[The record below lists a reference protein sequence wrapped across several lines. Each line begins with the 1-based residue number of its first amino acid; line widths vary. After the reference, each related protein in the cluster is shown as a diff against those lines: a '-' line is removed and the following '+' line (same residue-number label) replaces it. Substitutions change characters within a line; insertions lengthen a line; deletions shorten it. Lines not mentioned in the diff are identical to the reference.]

1 MIRHI
6 VLVRFS
12 PETSQARIDEIF
24 VSLHALKQIIPGI
37 LAITIG
43 PNVSPEGL
51 GRGYTHGFTVDF
63 TDVAAR
69 DRYLA
74 DPDHGKVGAALVAA
88 ASGGIEGLVVLDY
101 PLP

>member
-12 PETSQARIDEIF
+12 AETSQTRIDEIF
-24 VSLHALKQIIPGI
+24 ASLHALKQVVPGI
-37 LAITIG
+37 VSISVG
-43 PNVSPEGL
+43 RNVSPEGL
-51 GRGYTHGFTVDF
+51 ACGYTHAFTVDF
-63 TDVAAR
+63 TDVVAR

-88 ASGGIEGLVVLDY
+88 ASGGIDGLIVLDY
-101 PLP
+101 ALA